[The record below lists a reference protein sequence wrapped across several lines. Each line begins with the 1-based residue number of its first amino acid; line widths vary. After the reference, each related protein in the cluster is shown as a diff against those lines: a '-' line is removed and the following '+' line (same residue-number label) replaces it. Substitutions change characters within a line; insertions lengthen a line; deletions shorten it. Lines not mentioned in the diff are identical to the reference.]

1 MLTLRIGNLQDIKAE
16 YGDVENQKT
25 FSELGGYIGRSKD
38 CLWSL
43 NDHTRKIS
51 GKHMLLESQY
61 GEFFVTDIST
71 NGTKLNGLKL
81 ERNLP
86 TKIKQGDILELGL
99 YKLVVA
105 NILKNDAHTDIKHII
120 DDNKVQDDNDS
131 LAFLN
136 ELNLADNNHLP
147 FEDSKN
153 QAIHQSRDPFE
164 QLRIE
169 SDFIIDDLNKK
180 SIDAPQTI
188 EKNNEDENL
197 EDYSHI
203 VDIKESD
210 QEFDFSAI
218 KEKEQSFTLK
228 ETIQEPLQT
237 ANFKPEGLEQPR
249 KIDKEVDVQVINQ
262 QRQKSIQQESFKGD
276 DKFLEMLCQKLGLS
290 YNVISQIN
298 RDKVY
303 SDVIDILSY
312 SVDGLIRLMMERNNA
327 KNKLDSDLTM
337 FTSQVKNPF
346 KMSMS
351 AKQALETVFFDM
363 NNQIMPAR
371 QAVGESI
378 SEVISH
384 FKKIDNS
391 TREVVEL
398 MVESFDPD
406 QIEKE
411 VTQTGRVLPGT
422 LASKCWSKHKVKYTQ
437 MLGTSEKQKK
447 KNIKEYISE
456 KYNQN

>member
-38 CLWSL
+38 CLWPL

-86 TKIKQGDILELGL
+86 TKIKQGDVLELGL

-105 NILKNDAHTDIKHII
+105 NILKNDTHTDIKHII
-120 DDNKVQDDNDS
+120 HDNKIQDDNDS
-131 LAFLN
+131 LAFLS
-136 ELNLADNNHLP
+136 ELNLADNAHLP
-147 FEDSKN
+147 FEDHKN
-153 QAIHQSRDPFE
+153 QTIHHSRDPFE

-169 SDFIIDDLNKK
+169 SDFIIDDLSKK
-180 SIDAPQTI
+180 NVAAPQAI

-203 VDIKESD
+203 VDIRDSD

-218 KEKEQSFTLK
+218 KEKEQPVTSPVNM
-228 ETIQEPLQT
+228 QESLQT
-237 ANFKPEGLEQPR
+237 NFKPENLEQPR
-249 KIDKEVDVQVINQ
+249 KIAAKEVSTQSINQ
-262 QRQKSIQQESFKGD
+262 QRQETREESIKGD

-398 MVESFDPD
+398 MVESFDPE

-411 VTQTGRVLPGT
+411 VAQTGRVLPGT
-422 LASKCWSKHKVKYTQ
+422 FASKCWSKHKVKYTQ